1 MHPEIA
7 RNQAK
12 LDHLFRQTRLLQDSD
27 DVDDELK
34 AQFVWYLCVRTSGF
48 LESSIKLIL
57 LDYVESNTNSRRV
70 VDFANERLQYSR
82 GLKRGE
88 ILGLVKQ
95 FSQEWRTNLGTAI
108 TNDHGRSLKD
118 LVKNRNDIA
127 HGKDVYNLSLKD
139 VEQYFADASN
149 VVRLVYEECHPL
161 STTLT

>member
-12 LDHLFRQTRLLQDSD
+12 LDHLFRQTQLLQEND

-57 LDYVESNTNSRRV
+57 LEYVDSNTSSRRV
-70 VDFANERLQYSR
+70 VDFAEEQLQYIR
-82 GLKRGE
+82 GLRRGE
-88 ILGLVKQ
+88 ILGLVKR
-95 FSQEWRTNLGTAI
+95 FSQEWRANLGSAI
-108 TNDHGRSLKD
+108 TSDHGRSLKD

-139 VEQYFADASN
+139 VEQYFADARD
-149 VVRLVYEECHPL
+149 VVKLVYEECHPL
-161 STTLT
+161 GATTI